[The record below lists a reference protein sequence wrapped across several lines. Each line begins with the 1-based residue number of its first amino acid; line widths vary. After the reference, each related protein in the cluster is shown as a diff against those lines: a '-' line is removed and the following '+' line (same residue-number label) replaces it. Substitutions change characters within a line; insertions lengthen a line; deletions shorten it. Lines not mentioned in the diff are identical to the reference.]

1 MPSIPTTAKDA
12 FREGAEARAEGLKLA
27 DNPYDLQTEQ
37 HREWTAGWSAT
48 FDLDEDRDPE
58 STRV

>member
-1 MPSIPTTAKDA
+1 MPDVTTTATGA
-12 FREGAEARAEGLKLA
+12 FQEGTEARAEGLKLA

-37 HREWTAGWSAT
+37 HREWSAGWSAT
-48 FDLDEDRDPE
+48 FDLDEDRDPA